1 MFEINNCD
9 FFFRSFPRAD
19 ISICKTFHRY
29 IKSLSHIEE
38 YLENE
43 DFINVNNTI
52 QIKGRISRFVFFI
65 YEYLMYFD
73 NIPFK
78 TIG

>member
-1 MFEINNCD
+1 MAF
-9 FFFRSFPRAD
+9 
-19 ISICKTFHRY
+19 T
-29 IKSLSHIEE
+29 HIEE
-38 YLENE
+38 YLEYE